1 MGTISSR
8 DRMLAALRC
17 ESTGRAPCCFMQFT
31 ALELKC
37 RDQFEMV
44 EQLLAWGL
52 DATVQVPP
60 WLLTVPGD
68 CADLRGLPVRF
79 HPDVQVR
86 ESVRQDKGDRYPVL
100 TKEYLTPAG
109 PLTIQVFKTDDY
121 LYGNHVPFL
130 DDFIIP
136 RARKPLITSRHELE
150 TLSYLLMPPT
160 SQDVEAFR
168 TFACQAKAFA
178 ARHDLLV
185 SGGASA
191 GADMAGW
198 LCGLQPLIYMAFDE
212 PGLVA
217 GLMEM
222 LADWNLAR
230 MEAVLDERIDLWVR
244 RGWYENAS
252 FWSPPLYRRFILPH
266 LKREVELAHSRGA
279 LYGYI
284 MTSGI
289 MPLLDAILEA
299 GVDVLIGVEPL
310 KGDVDLPVIG
320 GRVAGKMA
328 LWGGVN
334 AATIVEQGTAE
345 ETRDAVNQA
354 LDALSPGGSFV
365 LSPVDDVE
373 VVTGRT
379 WDNVQ
384 VVIETWKEWRAA

>member
-1 MGTISSR
+1 MTISSR

-31 ALELKC
+31 ALEQRC

-52 DATVQVPP
+52 DATVQMPP

-79 HPDVQVR
+79 HPEVRVR

-109 PLTIQVFKTDDY
+109 PLTIQISKTDDY
-121 LYGNHVPFL
+121 LYGDHVPFL

-150 TLSYLLMPPT
+150 ALRYLLMPPAGA
-160 SQDVEAFR
+160 DVEAFR
-168 TFACQAKAFA
+168 TLAGQAKDFA
-178 ARHDLLV
+178 TRRELLV

-212 PGLVA
+212 PDLVA
-217 GLMEM
+217 DLMEM
-222 LADWNLAR
+222 IANWNLAR
-230 MEAVLDERIDLWVR
+230 MEVVLEEGVDLWVR

-266 LKREVELAHSRGA
+266 LKREVALAHSRGT

-284 MTSGI
+284 MTSSI
-289 MPLLDAILEA
+289 MPLLDAILEV
-299 GVDVLIGVEPL
+299 GVDVLIGIEPL

-334 AATIVEQGTAE
+334 AATIVEQGTVE
-345 ETRDAVNQA
+345 ETREAVNHA
-354 LDALSPGGSFV
+354 LDELSPRGGFI

-373 VVTGRT
+373 VATGRA

-384 VVIETWKEWRAA
+384 AVIETWKVWRAT